1 LNNGPQE
8 ARSQRPEADNPGTPT
23 ASVLLVDDHP
33 ANLVALEATLA
44 PLRQRLVFAN
54 SGREALKALLA
65 EEFALILLDVQMPEL
80 DGFETAALIRAHP
93 RTAQVPI
100 IFVTA
105 IHRDAPHVARGY
117 EYRCVD
123 YMAKPFDPG
132 ILRSKVSVLV
142 DIFLREKRIERQA
155 AELRQREREELRR
168 SGELR
173 MQRLID
179 SVPVSIWALRADGTV
194 YDCNR
199 TWSEYAGLTSVT
211 DVRIDP
217 AALVHP
223 DDLPRLRQAWAS
235 AFARGEPLDA
245 QCRLRRATDGAFRWH
260 IGRAVPE
267 RDDAGSVIGWIV
279 TAADIESQKRAEDE
293 YARVVERERQAR
305 EEAEAANRAKDEFL
319 ATLSHEL
326 RTPLAAMVGWTGML
340 RSGNLSPEKSR
351 KALETI
357 ERNAKAQAVLIED
370 ILDVSRIITGK
381 LRLETQPIDLGTIA
395 RAAAD
400 AVRPSADA
408 KAIQLETSIATVSAG
423 FRGDP
428 SRLQQVVWNLLS
440 NAIKFTPAGGHVS
453 LLVDEIRAVT
463 GEARASAARVGDAR
477 IVVRDDG
484 RGIDSNFVPFI
495 FDRFRQVDSTS
506 KRAYG
511 GLGLGLAIVRHLVD
525 LHGGTIAVESAGEG
539 QGATFT
545 VTLPRAE
552 QSAGEGAVDVEPIAA
567 IAARLRSTVSM
578 PGHADAAD
586 GINLNGV
593 HVLLVDDEADAREL
607 LAEVLEQ
614 YGAAVTAVASADEAV
629 RTLREERPTVLL
641 SDIGMPGE
649 DGHSLMR
656 RVRALPPEA
665 GGRTP
670 AAALTAFARTED
682 GRRSLAAGFHR
693 HAAKPIQPA
702 ALAALVRELAD
713 LAAVS
718 TPSAR
723 SSP

>member
-1 LNNGPQE
+1 LNNGPQGD
-8 ARSQRPEADNPGTPT
+8 ARSQRPDADIAGTPQ
-23 ASVLLVDDHP
+23 ASILLVDDHP

-44 PLRQRLVFAN
+44 PLGQRLVSAS
-54 SGREALKALLA
+54 SGREALKALLVD
-65 EEFALILLDVQMPEL
+65 EFAVILLDVQMPDL

-93 RTAQVPI
+93 RTAQIPI

-105 IHRDAPHVARGY
+105 IHRDQPHVARGY

-123 YMAKPFDPG
+123 YLAKPFDPG

-142 DIFLREKRIERQA
+142 DIFLSEKRIEAQA
-155 AELRQREREELRR
+155 TALRQREREELRR
-168 SGELR
+168 SGERR

-179 SVPVSIWALRADGTV
+179 SVPVSIWALRADGTF

-199 TWSEYAGLTSVT
+199 AWTEYAGLTKVT
-211 DVRIDP
+211 DVRVDP

-223 DDLPRLRQAWAS
+223 EDLPQLRQAWAS

-245 QCRLRRATDGAFRWH
+245 QCRLRRATDGTFRWH
-260 IGRAVPE
+260 VGRAVPE
-267 RDDAGSVIGWIV
+267 RDDGGAVIGWIV

-381 LRLETQPIDLGTIA
+381 LRLETQPIDVGTIA
-395 RAAAD
+395 RAAVE

-408 KAIQLETSIATVSAG
+408 KGIQLETSISMLPAG

-428 SRLQQVVWNLLS
+428 SRLQQVIWNLLS
-440 NAIKFTPAGGHVS
+440 NAIKFTPAGGHVALS
-453 LLVDEIRAVT
+453 VDELP
-463 GEARASAARVGDAR
+463 ASPGGQRGCPGDAR

-484 RGIDSNFVPFI
+484 RGIDPNFVPFI

-511 GLGLGLAIVRHLVD
+511 GLGLGLAIVRHLVE
-525 LHGGTIAVESAGEG
+525 LHGGSIGVESAGEG
-539 QGATFT
+539 RGATFT
-545 VTLPRAE
+545 VTLPRADKVA
-552 QSAGEGAVDVEPIAA
+552 SDAAADNEPIAA
-567 IAARLRSTVSM
+567 IAARLRSTVSTSI
-578 PGHADAAD
+578 GGDAAD
-586 GINLNGV
+586 EVNLAGV
-593 HVLLVDDEADAREL
+593 RVLLVDDEADAREL

-614 YGAAVTAVASADEAV
+614 YGATVTAVASADEAV
-629 RTLREERPTVLL
+629 RVLREERPTVLL
-641 SDIGMPGE
+641 SDIGLPGE

-693 HAAKPIQPA
+693 HATKPIQPV
-702 ALAALVRELAD
+702 ALAMLVRELAD
-713 LAAVS
+713 LAAVN

-723 SSP
+723 

>member
-1 LNNGPQE
+1 LSNGPQGE
-8 ARSQRPEADNPGTPT
+8 AQSHRPEADSVGTPQ
-23 ASVLLVDDHP
+23 ASILLVDDHP
-33 ANLVALEATLA
+33 ANLVALEATLG
-44 PLRQRLVFAN
+44 PLGQRLVCAS
-54 SGREALKALLA
+54 SGREALKALLID
-65 EEFALILLDVQMPEL
+65 EFAVILLDVQMPEL

-123 YMAKPFDPG
+123 YMSKPFDPG

-142 DIFLREKRIERQA
+142 EIFLREKRIEAQA
-155 AELRQREREELRR
+155 AALRQREREELRR

-179 SVPVSIWALRADGTV
+179 SVPVSIWALRADGTF

-199 TWSEYAGLTSVT
+199 AWTEYAGLTSVA
-211 DVRIDP
+211 DVRVDP

-223 DDLPRLRQAWAS
+223 DDLPNLRRAWTS
-235 AFARGEPLDA
+235 AFSRGEPLDA
-245 QCRLRRATDGAFRWH
+245 QCRLRRATDGTYRWH
-260 IGRAVPE
+260 VGRAVPE
-267 RDDAGSVIGWIV
+267 RDEGGAVVGWIV

-381 LRLETQPIDLGTIA
+381 LRLETQPIELGMIA
-395 RAAAD
+395 RAAVE
-400 AVRPSADA
+400 AVRPTAEG
-408 KAIQLETSIATVSAG
+408 KGIHLETSIAGLPAG

-428 SRLQQVVWNLLS
+428 SRLQQVIWNLLS
-440 NAIKFTPAGGHVS
+440 NAIKFTPASGHVS
-453 LLVDEIRAVT
+453 LSVDQLAT
-463 GEARASAARVGDAR
+463 SAGGGRCGDAR

-484 RGIDSNFVPFI
+484 RGIDPNFVPFI

-506 KRAYG
+506 KRAFG
-511 GLGLGLAIVRHLVD
+511 GLGLGLAIVRHLVE
-525 LHGGTIAVESAGEG
+525 LHGGAIDVESAGEG
-539 QGATFT
+539 RGATFT
-545 VTLPRAE
+545 VTLPRSDKAN
-552 QSAGEGAVDVEPIAA
+552 GESAVDAEPIAA

-578 PGHADAAD
+578 PGGADATD
-586 GINLNGV
+586 GLSLQGV
-593 HVLLVDDEADAREL
+593 RVLLVDDEADAREL

-614 YGAAVTAVASADEAV
+614 YGATVTTVASADEAV
-629 RTLREERPTVLL
+629 RVLREERPTVLL
-641 SDIGMPGE
+641 SDIGLPGE

-693 HAAKPIQPA
+693 HATKPIQPA
-702 ALAALVRELAD
+702 ALASLVRELAD
-713 LAAVS
+713 LAAVT

-723 SSP
+723 TPA

>member
-1 LNNGPQE
+1 M
-8 ARSQRPEADNPGTPT
+8 ARSVRPAGTEADSAGTLQ
-23 ASVLLVDDHP
+23 ASILLVDDHP

-44 PLRQRLVFAN
+44 PLGQRLVFAS
-54 SGREALKALLA
+54 SGRQALKELLVD
-65 EEFALILLDVQMPEL
+65 EFAVILLDVQMPEL
-80 DGFETAALIRAHP
+80 DGFETAAMIRSHP

-142 DIFLREKRIERQA
+142 DIFLREKRIEAQA
-155 AELRQREREELRR
+155 SALRQRERDEMRR
-168 SGELR
+168 TGELR

-199 TWSEYAGLTSVT
+199 AWTEYAGLTSVS
-211 DVRIDP
+211 DVKIDP

-223 DDLPRLRQAWAS
+223 DDLPTLSQAWAS

-260 IGRAVPE
+260 VGRAVPE
-267 RDDAGSVIGWIV
+267 RDEAGSVIGWIV

-381 LRLETQPIDLGTIA
+381 LRLETQPIDLGAIA
-395 RAAAD
+395 RAAVD
-400 AVRPSADA
+400 AVRFGADA
-408 KAIQLETSIATVSAG
+408 KGIRLEMSIAIAPAG

-428 SRLQQVVWNLLS
+428 SRLQQVIWNLLS
-440 NAIKFTPAGGHVS
+440 NAIKFTPSGGHVS
-453 LLVDEIRAVT
+453 LSVDEVRTDTNGAGST
-463 GEARASAARVGDAR
+463 HAGDAR

-484 RGIDSNFVPFI
+484 RGIDASFVPFI

-511 GLGLGLAIVRHLVD
+511 GLGLGLAIVRHLVE
-525 LHGGTIAVESAGEG
+525 LHGGAIAVDSGGPG
-539 QGATFT
+539 QGAMFT

-552 QSAGEGAVDVEPIAA
+552 KAGGQAAGETEPIAA
-567 IAARLRSTVSM
+567 LAARLRSTVSM
-578 PGHADAAD
+578 STGAEGTEEIQLA
-586 GINLNGV
+586 GV
-593 HVLLVDDEADAREL
+593 RVLLVDDEADAREL

-614 YGAAVTAVASADEAV
+614 YGATVTAVASADEAV
-629 RTLREERPTVLL
+629 RVLREERPTVLL
-641 SDIGMPGE
+641 SDIGLPGE

-693 HAAKPIQPA
+693 HTTKPIQPA

-718 TPSAR
+718 TPTTR
-723 SSP
+723 